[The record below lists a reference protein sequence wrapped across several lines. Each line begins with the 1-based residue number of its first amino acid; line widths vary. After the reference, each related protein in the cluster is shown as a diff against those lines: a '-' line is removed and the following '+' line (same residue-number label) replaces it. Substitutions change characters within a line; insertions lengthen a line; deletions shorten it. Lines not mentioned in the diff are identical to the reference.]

1 MKIRFYI
8 FGIVCVFLTCSFASA
23 EWARF
28 SDYENNGG
36 CGFDT
41 CDTDADCN
49 AGQCH
54 FCDLSSGT
62 NGHGI
67 CKKGSTYDG
76 KDYDTYEK
84 CKCVSRKRE
93 WATTENKCC
102 PKGEYNSDG
111 HCCKKDNND
120 DTKTE
125 IWCETAQKCQSK
137 KESCC
142 SDAKDGTDV
151 NGTMTEAC
159 CKAAN
164 GSWSNA
170 TCCSTA
176 KDGKDIQGTF
186 TEACCKAANGTWEDN
201 KCSFNKCAD
210 GEYWDT
216 SDEAKNY
223 TGNSYTHV
231 SGVGACCPE
240 TYWNKT
246 YKVCCYGPYSR
257 WTNKRTG
264 TCAKLDCEAQQDD
277 AYFTYHWD
285 TSQNAKDSTYGTT
298 EGACCNT
305 WNKSANE
312 CCSTSHP
319 TQNAWSY
326 QRTTGCAKADCISK
340 GYVWDTSAGA
350 KKAEDGTSEGACC
363 SNWINGECC
372 SGEWNHWD
380 GSKIST
386 NCCINNYNHSK
397 IPNSGRVC
405 HTDYNDAVCISSR
418 DSCADF
424 GWHQMCTLVLE

>member
-8 FGIVCVFLTCSFASA
+8 FCIVCTCLTYSPASGK
-23 EWARF
+23 WAKF
-28 SDYENNGG
+28 SDYSNGVG
-36 CGFDT
+36 CKGYCTQDS
-41 CDTDADCN
+41 DCN
-49 AGQCH
+49 DGQCH
-54 FCDLSSGT
+54 VCDTKS
-62 NGHGI
+62 HI
-67 CKKGSTYDG
+67 CKKGSKYDG

-201 KCSFNKCAD
+201 KCSFNQCPD
-210 GEYWDT
+210 GYVWDT

-223 TGNSYTHV
+223 TGSTYKHV
-231 SGVGACCPE
+231 SGQGACCPE
-240 TYWNKT
+240 SYWKNG
-246 YKVCCYGPYSR
+246 VCCYRSR
-257 WTNKRTG
+257 GSSYISPWTNGVTEACCTQRTNGILCPNG
-264 TCAKLDCEAQQDD
+264 TCNTGCCFD
-277 AYFTYHWD
+277 AL
-285 TSQNAKDSTYGTT
+285 NGLESTYTGCYT
-298 EGACCNT
+298 CNT
-305 WNKSANE
+305 STHKLEPATSSDNKYCPGEGGCSQGCCSFRQYGCYYFDNTAE
-312 CCSTSHP
+312 CCAGISAKETCSTPPGELYTYECQGNH
-319 TQNAWSY
+319 TILAHTHY
-326 QRTTGCAKADCISK
+326 KD
-340 GYVWDTSAGA
+340 
-350 KKAEDGTSEGACC
+350 DGTVAR
-363 SNWINGECC
+363 GEY
-372 SGEWNHWD
+372 SFSD
-380 GSKIST
+380 GST
-386 NCCINNYNHSK
+386 D
-397 IPNSGRVC
+397 IP
-405 HTDYNDAVCISSR
+405 AVPTG
-418 DSCADF
+418 ADPKYF
-424 GWHQMCTLVLE
+424 KQSLVDMLFIWVLVVDVSLV